1 MNRLAIAILFLP
13 CLLLAVV
20 LPIESVYAAE
30 YSEDYTIWSCRGP
43 LGCIQVGGSS
53 PVNGVKIADIHVHYA
68 WPDMLSSGQTC
79 TVGVVL
85 TYVRNEDAHL
95 PWLEFHN
102 ITVTITSGAYMP
114 SSVVSSAS
122 DTGRTRVAP
131 GGSYTASIVL
141 QVPRNDG
148 PTELRYLITFGWS
161 VYDGVKDFFKQT
173 SGDRPLV
180 VMASPSVL
188 DVTFNLGNVTTT
200 SMRVD
205 NSVQNVV
212 DGRLNLSIQRGTDH
226 TFVLPETV
234 DMGPGVRAVF
244 RRFSGLPAS
253 AIVQPSSPSRFSLHV
268 WYDVNVIA
276 VYDLQYYLTILNDK
290 GASTG
295 AGWYD
300 SGSVARFSIS
310 RTTGLLITQDFDHW
324 EGDYSGSSSS
334 GSLTMDQP
342 KKLTAVWHT
351 GYWELCS
358 LVLLILAVAGAG
370 LMIARMRGATPPHD
384 ETKIYGGP
392 EEEKPISGGPE
403 TPSAI
408 RTARASINK
417 SHETV
422 EVKSE
427 RRSMP
432 PPPKSMRIEDGWKWE
447 TPQYDS
453 GMKKCPACGTLNPK
467 QAWKCSNRRCQREF
481 FE

>member
-1 MNRLAIAILFLP
+1 MNRFAIALLFLP

-30 YSEDYTIWSCRGP
+30 YSEDYTIWSCQGP
-43 LGCIQVGGSS
+43 LGCWGIVGSS
-53 PVNGVKIADIHVHYA
+53 PVNGAKIADIHVHYA
-68 WPDMLSSGQTC
+68 WPDTLSSGQTC
-79 TVGVVL
+79 TVDVVL
-85 TYVRNEDAHL
+85 TYVKNEDAHL

-148 PTELRYLITFGWS
+148 PTELRYLITLGWS
-161 VYDGVKDFFKQT
+161 VYNGVKDFFKQT
-173 SGDRPLV
+173 SGGPPLV
-180 VMASPSVL
+180 VMASPSVR

-200 SMRVD
+200 SISVD
-205 NSVQNVV
+205 NNVQNVV
-212 DGRLNLSIQRGTDH
+212 DGRLNLSIQTGSDH

-244 RRFSGLPAS
+244 QRFSGLPAS

-351 GYWELCS
+351 GYWELYAVSAVTISIIIAMALVIRRKRRTSPSVRPVPQAVPTPTRKFCINCGAS
-358 LVLLILAVAGAG
+358 LPAHA
-370 LMIARMRGATPPHD
+370 PFC
-384 ETKIYGGP
+384 
-392 EEEKPISGGPE
+392 
-403 TPSAI
+403 
-408 RTARASINK
+408 NK
-417 SHETV
+417 
-422 EVKSE
+422 
-427 RRSMP
+427 
-432 PPPKSMRIEDGWKWE
+432 
-447 TPQYDS
+447 
-453 GMKKCPACGTLNPK
+453 CGSK
-467 QAWKCSNRRCQREF
+467 Q
-481 FE
+481 